1 MKKKVLLCSLVSAL
15 SGFSGVAAA
24 TTGVVAGSSG
34 PQVVFKGKLTT
45 QPCDLKIE
53 GGGVVNLG
61 EISSSVINRVGYSS
75 TTPFTVEFRECPN
88 VGSPK
93 LQFIASVP
101 DPVAPA
107 ELFGVSGD
115 TTGIAIEILNADE
128 SWRVKN
134 GAELPLA
141 LLPNGNYDLVYKVR
155 VAKSTQNAAA
165 PIPEV
170 LEDLSAGIAYQPAVP
185 GKSEITV
192 SETGEFTSAVNLVV
206 TY

>member
-1 MKKKVLLCSLVSAL
+1 MKNKFLLCSLVSAL
-15 SGFSGVAAA
+15 SGFSGIA
-24 TTGVVAGSSG
+24 TASTGVVAGGSG
-34 PQVVFKGKLTT
+34 PQVVFKGRLTT
-45 QPCDLKIE
+45 QPCDLKIA
-53 GGGVVNLG
+53 GGDVVDLG
-61 EISSSVINRVGYSS
+61 EISSSVINRVGHSS

-101 DPVAPA
+101 DPVSPG

-134 GAELPLA
+134 QTELPLA

-155 VAKSTQNAAA
+155 VAKSTRDAS
-165 PIPEV
+165 
-170 LEDLSAGIAYQPAVP
+170 DDD
-185 GKSEITV
+185 SEITV
-192 SETGEFTSAVNLVV
+192 SETGQFSSAVNLVV